1 MIAKNK
7 NITKS
12 EYCTACPDSYQNIY
26 TCRWTCTRTGKIV
39 VGTDGR
45 ATINAMKCRDYQ

>member
-12 EYCTACPDSYQNIY
+12 EYCISCEDSYQNTNTYRWI
-26 TCRWTCTRTGKIV
+26 CRRTRKIV

-45 ATINAMKCRDYQ
+45 ATINAMKCRNY